1 MLRKIKYDYSVKN
14 MLCFVSIFFLVLQKR
29 RKEST
34 AKNHSFW
41 PGSDFSILY
50 ETNIFMFFL
59 ILSVHDMFLHDH
71 FPPITPILVTIADPF
86 LDLQSEMYK
95 VSYSGGGGG
104 GNKQKNFNL
113 N

>member
-34 AKNHSFW
+34 AKKSFLLTLV
-41 PGSDFSILY
+41 FY
-50 ETNIFMFFL
+50 MKQIFLCSSEFF
-59 ILSVHDMFLHDH
+59 SVHGLFLHDH

-104 GNKQKNFNL
+104 KI
-113 N
+113 